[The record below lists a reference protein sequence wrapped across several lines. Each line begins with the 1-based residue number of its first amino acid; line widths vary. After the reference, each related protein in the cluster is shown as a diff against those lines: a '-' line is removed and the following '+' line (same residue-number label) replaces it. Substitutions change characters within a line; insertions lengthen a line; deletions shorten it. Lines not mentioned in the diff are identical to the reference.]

1 MMHGLLFSVLF
12 STLASALPQVAFPFN
27 SQVPAVAR
35 ANEAYD
41 FQLATTTF
49 VSSDGSTLV
58 YSLSGAPA
66 WLNLESVTR
75 TLYGKP
81 GQGNTGPN
89 VFKIVATDNGGSAEM
104 DCTLVVASNNVPV
117 LKGNISTD
125 LARSG
130 PLSGPSTLILQPST
144 AFAITFSNDTFG
156 NSGAINSYYAT
167 MADRTP
173 LPSWLKFDSGT
184 LTFWGMTPLLVTG
197 SQTYGV
203 DFIASDV
210 AGFAGAATT
219 FSLLISSNQL
229 AFSPQTEN
237 ITVTPGKIMIL
248 GPFVDQLLI
257 NGVKITGSQTQHAV
271 AKAPD
276 WLTFNNITFE
286 LTGTPPQDFEPQS
299 IAITVTDTYGDTA
312 VKNVFLRTAN
322 TSLFDD
328 EVGNLTATA
337 GKLFHHTFPSS
348 LVTRN
353 DIGFT
358 VDVGSASSW
367 LKYDENKQELQGT
380 PPTATKASANKVTA
394 IASSLSAT
402 ESQIFYVNVNA
413 ATVVVTSRTTSS
425 TTPSPTSAPSSSAT
439 SSPAKSE
446 RRSMTAGIIVG
457 IVIGCLAVLALFF
470 AIAMLCC
477 RRKRKQPRKKIE
489 KGDIRPILPY
499 GDQEPMVVDT
509 NQDEENYIGSPVKH
523 SPDEPPQLDV
533 DLPTALQP
541 PMKPRYFLGGRD
553 ARQSKFPT
561 LPPATT
567 ADNWATTDSSSDI
580 SRSNSDAKA
589 AAQYASYAVEMEL
602 PRHERTWVRPGEASP
617 TPPPSSVLRAPSNTR
632 EAARRK
638 WAERLNRNSS
648 GNLASR
654 SPSPLRITLSGVS
667 ASGIKGRKQRLKEKF
682 DDDKEN
688 KGEDRLSKLVSN
700 DSFSDARQMRGRKSL
715 VQVEVGSRIRSS
727 RADLEEVV
735 GKDKV
740 NTAGDG
746 EWEDETTEDAAQSSS
761 KPAGVLVNSVSNAS
775 VRFL

>member
-1 MMHGLLFSVLF
+1 MRGLLFSVLF
-12 STLASALPQVAFPFN
+12 SALVSALPQVAFPFN

-41 FQLATTTF
+41 FQLAATTF
-49 VSSDGSTLV
+49 ISSDGSTLV

-81 GQGNTGPN
+81 GHGNTGPN

-104 DCTLVVASNNVPV
+104 DCTLVVASNSAPA
-117 LKGNISTD
+117 LEGNISAD

-144 AFAITFSNDTFG
+144 AFAITFSNGLFG
-156 NSGAINSYYAT
+156 NSGAVNSYYAT

-184 LTFWGMTPLLVTG
+184 LTFWGMTPVLVTG

-237 ITVTPGKIMIL
+237 ITVVPERKVTL
-248 GPFVDQLLI
+248 GPFTDQLLI
-257 NGVKITGSQTQHAV
+257 NGVKITGSQVQHAV
-271 AKAPD
+271 AKAPE
-276 WLTFNNITFE
+276 WLAFYNSTLE
-286 LTGTPPQDFEPQS
+286 LTGTPPQGFESQS
-299 IAITVTDTYGDTA
+299 IAITVTNTYGDTA
-312 VKNVFLRTAN
+312 VKDIFLRSAN

-328 EVGNLTATA
+328 VVGDLTATA
-337 GKLFHHTFPSS
+337 GKLFHHSFSSS

-353 DIGFT
+353 DINFT

-367 LKYDENKQELQGT
+367 LKYDEVKQELQGT
-380 PPTATKASANKVTA
+380 PPTATKASANKVTV
-394 IASSLSAT
+394 IASSLSTT

-413 ATVVVTSRTTSS
+413 ATIVVTSRTTSN
-425 TTPSPTSAPSSSAT
+425 TMPSPTSAPSSSVT

-477 RRKRKQPRKKIE
+477 RRRRKQPRKKTE
-489 KGDIRPILPY
+489 KGDIRPILLH
-499 GDQEPMVVDT
+499 GDQELMVTD
-509 NQDEENYIGSPVKH
+509 NNEDEEKYIGSPVKR

-553 ARQSKFPT
+553 ARQSKLSILFC
-561 LPPATT
+561 
-567 ADNWATTDSSSDI
+567 
-580 SRSNSDAKA
+580 SNEIG
-589 AAQYASYAVEMEL
+589 Q
-602 PRHERTWVRPGEASP
+602 T
-617 TPPPSSVLRAPSNTR
+617 
-632 EAARRK
+632 
-638 WAERLNRNSS
+638 
-648 GNLASR
+648 
-654 SPSPLRITLSGVS
+654 
-667 ASGIKGRKQRLKEKF
+667 KQ
-682 DDDKEN
+682 
-688 KGEDRLSKLVSN
+688 S
-700 DSFSDARQMRGRKSL
+700 
-715 VQVEVGSRIRSS
+715 
-727 RADLEEVV
+727 
-735 GKDKV
+735 
-740 NTAGDG
+740 
-746 EWEDETTEDAAQSSS
+746 
-761 KPAGVLVNSVSNAS
+761 
-775 VRFL
+775 